1 MTDAGKLSFT
11 KRLSLFTPVV
21 FFLTIYLSLAT
32 LNFGYDVGSFA
43 GVQALTPF
51 AKRFGHY
58 DQTSETW
65 ALPSYLASLMNSLPF
80 IGKLIGALTCGPI
93 AEKYGRRVAVA
104 VMACISLVG
113 VTLQTSATTAAQ
125 FTLGRIINFAM
136 TGFCIVVTPIYQ
148 SECSPPALRGMISST
163 IQFQILLGQVISS
176 LVNLGT
182 SHMDTDSAWQIPV
195 GLQFVVPA
203 FMLGLLPFMPES
215 PRWLVSKGRLEQA
228 LHCLSRLRNKEADD
242 PMISEEIRNLQH
254 DHSNES
260 KGRWKELFDDANRT
274 RTWIAILVMFF
285 QQITGQAF
293 VSQYSVSFY
302 KSQKIGDPFLLN
314 VLQNIVSMICNMITF
329 TYVDSLGRRPLL
341 LVGSFLMAS
350 FLIALGGLATTPRP
364 SESQKNAM
372 AASMMI
378 AFGFYGLSWAPISYI
393 VLGEVS
399 NSRVKEKTSNLA
411 VSISVITTFIVSFT
425 VPYLIN
431 APYANL
437 GGKVGFLYGGI
448 TFVSVAVAYF
458 YVPELKGL
466 SLEEVD
472 RLFATGR
479 PVRRLSGRMLTLA
492 HDDDTAMNKP

>member
-1 MTDAGKLSFT
+1 MADAGKLSFT
-11 KRLSLFTPVV
+11 KRLSLFTPTV

-51 AKRFGHY
+51 AERFGHY
-58 DQTSETW
+58 DRTSETW

-104 VMACISLVG
+104 VMACISL
-113 VTLQTSATTAAQ
+113 
-125 FTLGRIINFAM
+125 M
-136 TGFCIVVTPIYQ
+136 
-148 SECSPPALRGMISST
+148 
-163 IQFQILLGQVISS
+163 
-176 LVNLGT
+176 
-182 SHMDTDSAWQIPV
+182 
-195 GLQFVVPA
+195 
-203 FMLGLLPFMPES
+203 
-215 PRWLVSKGRLEQA
+215 
-228 LHCLSRLRNKEADD
+228 LRNKEADD
-242 PMISEEIRNLQH
+242 PMLSEEIRNLQH

-350 FLIALGGLATTPRP
+350 FLIALGGLATTPHP

-479 PVRRLSGRMLTLA
+479 PVRHLSGRMLTLA

>member
-1 MTDAGKLSFT
+1 
-11 KRLSLFTPVV
+11 
-21 FFLTIYLSLAT
+21 
-32 LNFGYDVGSFA
+32 
-43 GVQALTPF
+43 
-51 AKRFGHY
+51 
-58 DQTSETW
+58 
-65 ALPSYLASLMNSLPF
+65 
-80 IGKLIGALTCGPI
+80 
-93 AEKYGRRVAVA
+93 
-104 VMACISLVG
+104 MACISLIG

-148 SECSPPALRGMISST
+148 SECSPAALRGMISST

-182 SHMDTDSAWQIPV
+182 SHMVTDAAWRIPV
-195 GLQFVVPA
+195 YNSLCRLLCWDSCRLCRSLQD
-203 FMLGLLPFMPES
+203 
-215 PRWLVSKGRLEQA
+215 EQA
-228 LHCLSRLRNKEADD
+228 QHCLSSLRNKGSND
-242 PMISEEIRNLQH
+242 PTISEEIQNLQH

-260 KGRWKELFDDANRT
+260 KGQWKELFNNANRT
-274 RTWIAILVMFF
+274 RTWIAVLVMFF

-302 KSQKIGDPFLLN
+302 KTQKIADPFLLN
-314 VLQNIVSMICNMITF
+314 VIQNLVSMICNMITF
-329 TYVDSLGRRPLL
+329 TYVDSLGRRYENLL
-341 LVGSFLMAS
+341 ITLHPML
-350 FLIALGGLATTPRP
+350 TTISHP

-372 AASMMI
+372 AASMMV

-472 RLFATGR
+472 RLFATGH
-479 PVRRLSGRMLTLA
+479 PVRRLSARALA
-492 HDDDTAMNKP
+492 MANDDGTGMNKP

>member
-1 MTDAGKLSFT
+1 
-11 KRLSLFTPVV
+11 
-21 FFLTIYLSLAT
+21 
-32 LNFGYDVGSFA
+32 
-43 GVQALTPF
+43 
-51 AKRFGHY
+51 
-58 DQTSETW
+58 
-65 ALPSYLASLMNSLPF
+65 
-80 IGKLIGALTCGPI
+80 
-93 AEKYGRRVAVA
+93 
-104 VMACISLVG
+104 MACICLIG

-148 SECSPPALRGMISST
+148 SECSPPSLRGMISST

-182 SHMDTDSAWQIPV
+182 SHMDTDAAWQIPV
-195 GLQFVVPA
+195 GNDPTLHRGSLVNIFKVSSSLCQ
-203 FMLGLLPFMPES
+203 LLCWDS
-215 PRWLVSKGRLEQA
+215 YRLCQSLRDEQA

-329 TYVDSLGRRPLL
+329 TYVDSLGRRYENLPPTLHR
-341 LVGSFLMAS
+341 
-350 FLIALGGLATTPRP
+350 GLATTPHP

-425 VPYLIN
+425 VPYLTN